1 VTELVL
7 TEERRQELAA
17 LLDDEQRLQ
26 TQNRD

>member
-1 VTELVL
+1 VL